1 MAIYRKCCRSKLLR
15 RNTQVIMS
23 CLCVLCYRTQL
34 TSLVSDTKGNKMQP
48 IKIDDIKYNQVI
60 SVEVKNGTVVT
71 GHFRGIS
78 TVVNNDLHI
87 TDRKIINLA
96 STTVDPKQ
104 PEASILNNFAIN
116 WSQVISLSVNEVYA
130 EKVKKAMWQR
140 SLDQVAD
147 SLNKIDW
154 SKLDESLITKEVE
167 A

>member
-1 MAIYRKCCRSKLLR
+1 M
-15 RNTQVIMS
+15 
-23 CLCVLCYRTQL
+23 
-34 TSLVSDTKGNKMQP
+34 KGNKMQP

-78 TVVNNDLHI
+78 TVVNNDLQI

-96 STTVDPKQ
+96 STTVDANQ
-104 PEASILNNFAIN
+104 PEASILSNFAIN
-116 WSQVISLSVNEVYA
+116 YSQVISLSVNEIYA

-140 SLDQVAD
+140 SLNQVAD

>member
-1 MAIYRKCCRSKLLR
+1 
-15 RNTQVIMS
+15 
-23 CLCVLCYRTQL
+23 
-34 TSLVSDTKGNKMQP
+34 
-48 IKIDDIKYNQVI
+48 
-60 SVEVKNGTVVT
+60 
-71 GHFRGIS
+71 
-78 TVVNNDLHI
+78 
-87 TDRKIINLA
+87 LA

-116 WSQVISLSVNEVYA
+116 YSQVISLSVNEVYA

>member
-1 MAIYRKCCRSKLLR
+1 M
-15 RNTQVIMS
+15 
-23 CLCVLCYRTQL
+23 
-34 TSLVSDTKGNKMQP
+34 KGKKMQP
-48 IKIDDIKYNQVI
+48 IKIDEIKYNQVI

-78 TVVNNDLHI
+78 TVVNNDLQI

-96 STTVDPKQ
+96 STTVDANQ
-104 PEASILNNFAIN
+104 PEASILSNFAIN
-116 WSQVISLSVNEVYA
+116 YSQVVSLSVNEAYA
-130 EKVKKAMWQR
+130 DKVMKAMWQR

-154 SKLDESLITKEVE
+154 SKFDESLTMKEVE

>member
-1 MAIYRKCCRSKLLR
+1 M
-15 RNTQVIMS
+15 
-23 CLCVLCYRTQL
+23 
-34 TSLVSDTKGNKMQP
+34 KGNKMQP

-104 PEASILNNFAIN
+104 SEASILNNFAIN
-116 WSQVISLSVNEVYA
+116 YSQVISLSVNEVYA

>member
-1 MAIYRKCCRSKLLR
+1 
-15 RNTQVIMS
+15 
-23 CLCVLCYRTQL
+23 LCYRTQL
-34 TSLVSDTKGNKMQP
+34 TSLVCDKKGNKMQP
-48 IKIDDIKYNQVI
+48 IKIDEIKYNQVI

-78 TVVNNDLHI
+78 TVVNNDLQI

-96 STTVDPKQ
+96 STTVDANQ
-104 PEASILNNFAIN
+104 PEASILSNFAIN
-116 WSQVISLSVNEVYA
+116 YSQVISLSVNEIYA

-140 SLDQVAD
+140 SLNQVAD

>member
-1 MAIYRKCCRSKLLR
+1 MAIYPIVLSLKLLR

-23 CLCVLCYRTQL
+23 CLCVLCYTTQL
-34 TSLVSDTKGNKMQP
+34 TSLVSDMKGNKMQN
-48 IKIDDIKYNQVI
+48 ILIDTIKYNQVI
-60 SVEVKNGTVVT
+60 TVEVKNGTVIT
-71 GHFRGIS
+71 GHFRGVS
-78 TVVNNDLHI
+78 TLVNNDLEI

-104 PEASILNNFAIN
+104 PEASILSNFAVN
-116 WSQVISLSVNEVYA
+116 YSQVVSLSVNEAYA
-130 EKVKKAMWQR
+130 DKVMKAMWQR

-154 SKLDESLITKEVE
+154 SKFDESLTMKEVE

>member
-1 MAIYRKCCRSKLLR
+1 
-15 RNTQVIMS
+15 
-23 CLCVLCYRTQL
+23 
-34 TSLVSDTKGNKMQP
+34 MQP
-48 IKIDDIKYNQVI
+48 IKIDEIKYNQVI

-78 TVVNNDLHI
+78 TVVNNDLQI

-96 STTVDPKQ
+96 STTVDANQ
-104 PEASILNNFAIN
+104 PEASILSNFAIN
-116 WSQVISLSVNEVYA
+116 YSQVISLSVNEIYA

-140 SLDQVAD
+140 SLNQVAD

>member
-1 MAIYRKCCRSKLLR
+1 
-15 RNTQVIMS
+15 
-23 CLCVLCYRTQL
+23 
-34 TSLVSDTKGNKMQP
+34 MQP
-48 IKIDDIKYNQVI
+48 IKIDEIKYNQVI

-78 TVVNNDLHI
+78 TVVNNDLQI

-96 STTVDPKQ
+96 STTVDANQ
-104 PEASILNNFAIN
+104 PEASILSNFAIN
-116 WSQVISLSVNEVYA
+116 YSQVVSLSVNEAYA
-130 EKVKKAMWQR
+130 DKVMKAMWQR

-154 SKLDESLITKEVE
+154 SKFDESLTMKEVE